1 MFSLILKT
9 LAVCAGLCGGCLQ
22 LQGILVQTGQRAA
35 TISHIDVTGDN
46 HDLGVEIT
54 ATSPITPR
62 VQTVTD
68 TDRLIVDIPEALP
81 SSALHKILVNRG
93 KLRDIR
99 VGLLS
104 ANPRIARVVLDL
116 MAPTTQYRVSP
127 VGNTIVIKLSIESGE
142 LAKEPEPGP
151 APIAPTTNT
160 PMDSRPTETTSL
172 VTTPPPV
179 QSLQPSRA
187 RWILPILVMGT
198 VLAMLVIAVVAH
210 LQNKRGSR
218 GL

>member
-1 MFSLILKT
+1 M
-9 LAVCAGLCGGCLQ
+9 
-22 LQGILVQTGQRAA
+22 
-35 TISHIDVTGDN
+35 
-46 HDLGVEIT
+46 
-54 ATSPITPR
+54 
-62 VQTVTD
+62 TD
-68 TDRLIVDIPEALP
+68 PDRLIVDIPGALP

-104 ANPRIARVVLDL
+104 ANPRIVRVVLDL

-127 VGNTIVIKLSIESGE
+127 VGNTIVIKLGSESGK
-142 LAKEPEPGP
+142 LGKEPEPGP

-160 PMDSRPTETTSL
+160 PMDRRPTETTSV
-172 VTTPPPV
+172 VTTPLPV
-179 QSLQPSRA
+179 QSSQPSRA
-187 RWILPILVMGT
+187 HWILPILVTGT

-210 LQNKRGSR
+210 LQNKGGSR